1 MSVTMASDKN
11 VECAVLFADV
21 ADSTGLYARYGDARA
36 RGFLSRCLSAMATV
50 SDRHSGVVVKTI
62 GDEIMCRFAR
72 SDGAV
77 HAACGMQEVMAQ
89 PFDGVALAVHIGL
102 HKGVAFVDDNDVHG
116 DAANIA
122 AVMTTIA
129 KPGQII
135 TTQNTVDDLAPETA
149 ALTRLYDIIT
159 LKGDRREISV
169 YEVLWEHEDV
179 TSILTRADVQ
189 AQTISRIYLMYKER
203 QLTIL
208 SDTRGVLMGRHAACD
223 LVVDANLVS
232 RIHASIAYRRGKF
245 VLLDQSTNGTFVRHL
260 DGQEVYLRREETPLW
275 GRGSIS
281 LGRTTSSDQQEL
293 LIHYVAE

>member
-1 MSVTMASDKN
+1 
-11 VECAVLFADV
+11 
-21 ADSTGLYARYGDARA
+21 
-36 RGFLSRCLSAMATV
+36 
-50 SDRHSGVVVKTI
+50 
-62 GDEIMCRFAR
+62 
-72 SDGAV
+72 
-77 HAACGMQEVMAQ
+77 
-89 PFDGVALAVHIGL
+89 
-102 HKGVAFVDDNDVHG
+102 
-116 DAANIA
+116 
-122 AVMTTIA
+122 
-129 KPGQII
+129 
-135 TTQNTVDDLAPETA
+135 
-149 ALTRLYDIIT
+149 LTRLYDIIT

-179 TSILTRADVQ
+179 TSILTRADLQ
-189 AQTISRIYLMYKER
+189 APTTSRIYLKYKER

-275 GRGSIS
+275 GCGSIS
-281 LGRTTSSDQQEL
+281 LGRTTSRDQQEL

>member
-1 MSVTMASDKN
+1 MASDKN

-21 ADSTGLYARYGDARA
+21 ADSTGLYARYGDERA
-36 RGFLSRCLSAMATV
+36 RGVLSRCLSAMALV
-50 SDRHSGVVVKTI
+50 SDRHSGAVVKTI

-72 SDGAV
+72 SDDAV

-89 PFDGVALAVHIGL
+89 PFDCVALAVHIGL
-102 HKGVAFVDDNDVHG
+102 HKGAAFVDDNDVHG

-135 TTQNTVDDLAPETA
+135 TTQNTVDDLAPENA

-169 YEVLWEHEDV
+169 YEVLWEHGDV

-189 AQTISRIYLMYKER
+189 AQTISRIYLKYKER

-275 GRGSIS
+275 GRGAIS
-281 LGRTTSSDQQEL
+281 LGRTTHRDQQEL